1 MGGLCGHR
9 IAQRRVLCGGA
20 PTSWGFKRC
29 RDGRFAAVA
38 RTKGI
43 VMVAQIDR
51 QMILRRPWK
60 IPGRLIAYALIEG
73 RALTTRGRWI
83 NPLVFAGYRLA
94 QILPAPVR
102 SQPPVF
108 IIGTGRSGTTV
119 LGKIFAMHR
128 NAVFLN
134 EPKALWHFAHGGEDI
149 IGSYTSGPARI
160 TLGPAPNGPAIARKI
175 RRVYNWALFWG
186 MGRRIV
192 DKYPELIF
200 RIPFVLDLFHRARFV
215 AILRDGVDTCASVTG
230 WSQANAVHHI
240 GQTHDWWGRDDRK
253 WKLIV
258 DQLVP
263 NDPDLAP
270 LAAVLAPAQDHR
282 DRAAVEWILSMRAA
296 QKAQT
301 EYPDAVLCIRYESL
315 CATPGPVL
323 EAVLAHCG
331 FRDDPVFDAY
341 AAGVLTP
348 ARADKKPLVLMPDL
362 VAPFKKAL
370 VDLGYENSQ
379 SRVEGRTPGS
389 ADQTPRLRRIAKDKA
404 PKMAPSA

>member
-1 MGGLCGHR
+1 
-9 IAQRRVLCGGA
+9 
-20 PTSWGFKRC
+20 
-29 RDGRFAAVA
+29 
-38 RTKGI
+38 
-43 VMVAQIDR
+43 MVAQIDR

-102 SQPPVF
+102 AKPPVF
-108 IIGTGRSGTTV
+108 IIGTGRSGTTI

-149 IGSYTSGPARI
+149 IGSYSSGPARI
-160 TLGPAPNGPAIARKI
+160 TLGPSPNGPSIARKI
-175 RRVYNWALFWG
+175 TRVYNWALFWG
-186 MGRRIV
+186 LGRRII

-200 RIPFVLDLFHRARFV
+200 RIPFVLDLFGQARFV
-215 AILRDGVDTCASVTG
+215 AILRDGVDTCTSVTG
-230 WSQANAVHHI
+230 WSQTNAVRRA
-240 GQTHDWWGRDDRK
+240 GQTHDWWGRNDRK

-263 NDPDLAP
+263 GDPDLAP
-270 LAAVLAPAQDHR
+270 LAAVLARAHDHR

-301 EYPDAVLCIRYESL
+301 DYPGAVLCIRYESL
-315 CATPGPVL
+315 CAAPRPVL
-323 EAVLAHCG
+323 TAVLAHCG
-331 FRDDPVFDAY
+331 FSHDPVFEAY
-341 AAGVLTP
+341 AISVLTP
-348 ARADKKPLVLMPDL
+348 AHAQTKPLGLMPDL
-362 VAPFKKAL
+362 VRPFKKAL
-370 VDLGYENSQ
+370 ADLGYQDSQ
-379 SRVEGRTPGS
+379 SRVEARKS
-389 ADQTPRLRRIAKDKA
+389 ASSDQKPRLSKIASDNA